1 MTPKQIK
8 IELKK
13 YGLTDA
19 DIKDMG
25 DAELQ
30 AKLDDLKLEFGSSD
44 EDVIDGDDLTT
55 DINDLESVAEQGIDG
70 FAPQTISIQVKCT
83 LTCVIKDPCR
93 VGGEWYREGDSVR
106 MPAGDKIDVGFKTRE
121 YLSKQRVL
129 K

>member
-8 IELKK
+8 TELKK

-19 DIKDMG
+19 DIKDLG

-30 AKLDDLKLEFGSSD
+30 AKLDELKLEFGSAD
-44 EDVIDGDDLTT
+44 EDVIDEDDTT
-55 DINDLESVAEQGIDG
+55 ADFEELKTSSESENDG
-70 FAPQTISIQVKCT
+70 FAPQTVSIQVKCT
-83 LTCVIKDPCR
+83 LTCTIKDPCR
-93 VGGEWYREGDSVR
+93 VSGVWYREGDNVR
-106 MPAGDKIDVGFKTRE
+106 MPAGERIDAGYKTRE

>member
-8 IELKK
+8 TELKK

-19 DIKDMG
+19 DIKDLG

-30 AKLDDLKLEFGSSD
+30 ARLDDLKLEFGSADDEIDDEETSD
-44 EDVIDGDDLTT
+44 DFEELKSSSKQEDD
-55 DINDLESVAEQGIDG
+55 S
-70 FAPQTISIQVKCT
+70 FAPQTLSIQVKCT
-83 LTCVIKDPCR
+83 LTCTIKDPCR
-93 VGGEWYREGDSVR
+93 VGGVWYCEGDSVR
-106 MPAGDKIDVGFKTRE
+106 MPAGEKIDVGFKTRE